1 MTTSPAQPQSRN
13 HDREYD
19 IVVYGAT
26 GFAGRL
32 IVDHLANH
40 AGQTK
45 VALAGRNAQKLADV
59 AENAGVS
66 DWPVI
71 VADAA
76 DQQAV
81 AKLAAS
87 TKVVLTV
94 VGPYAKY
101 GRTLVAECAKAGTH
115 YVDLCGEVLFVHDS
129 IANNHEVAQ
138 QTGAKIVHSCG
149 FDSIPSDVAVRELHE
164 AAHTKLGETTLLF
177 KHVKGGVSG
186 GTIDSV
192 RVQIEQAKKD
202 PKLRRIIAD
211 QYALAEPGPDQGK
224 FGVDLRPA
232 RFRRH
237 WRAPFFMSPFNTRIV
252 QRSAMLA
259 DYGDSFRYRELLN
272 VGRGPKAFVRANAFA
287 AVCRL
292 ALAAMAFGPTAKLID
307 KKLPKPGEGPSAE
320 AQAEGRFTIEAYT
333 VDTSGIHWRSKVSL
347 EEDPGYAGTAI
358 MISSAALA
366 LVHDDLPDTTGV
378 LTPTVALG
386 DALSRR
392 LRAGGMTIEAVQ
404 AR

>member
-1 MTTSPAQPQSRN
+1 MSTPATQSSAAN
-13 HDREYD
+13 TDRDHD

-26 GFAGRL
+26 GFVGRL
-32 IVDHLANH
+32 IVEYLAEH
-40 AGQTK
+40 AGDTR
-45 VALAGRNAQKLADV
+45 VALAGRNAAKLADV

-71 VADAA
+71 VADAT
-76 DQQAV
+76 DQQA
-81 AKLAAS
+81 LARLAGS

-101 GRTLVAECAKAGTH
+101 GSTLVAECAKAGTH

-129 IANNHEVAQ
+129 IANNHQVAQ
-138 QTGAKIVHSCG
+138 ETGAKIVHSCG
-149 FDSIPSDVAVRELHE
+149 FDSIPSDVAIRELHE

-177 KHVKGGVSG
+177 KHVKGGLSG

-192 RVQIEQAKKD
+192 RYQIEQAKKN
-202 PKLRRIIAD
+202 PALRRIVAD
-211 QYALAEPGPDQGK
+211 RYALAEPGPDQGT
-224 FGVDLRPA
+224 FGEDLRPA
-232 RFRRH
+232 RFRRR
-237 WRAPFFMSPFNTRIV
+237 WRAPFFMAPYNTRIV
-252 QRSAMLA
+252 QRSAYLNN
-259 DYGDSFRYRELLN
+259 YGDSFRYRELLN
-272 VGRGPKAFVRANAFA
+272 VGRGLKGFVRAFGFAFGA
-287 AVCRL
+287 KL
-292 ALAAMAFGPTAKLID
+292 ALAAMGFAPTAKFID

-320 AQAEGRFTIEAYT
+320 SRAEGRFTIEAYT
-333 VDTSGIHWRSKVSL
+333 VDTSGIHWRSTVSL
-347 EEDPGYAGTAI
+347 EEDPGYEGTAM

-366 LVHDDLPDTTGV
+366 LAHDDLPDTTGV

-404 AR
+404 AQ

>member
-1 MTTSPAQPQSRN
+1 MTTSSAQPQSRN

-26 GFAGRL
+26 GFVGRL
-32 IVDHLANH
+32 IVDYLAKH

-76 DQQAV
+76 DQPAV
-81 AKLAAS
+81 AELAAS

-138 QTGAKIVHSCG
+138 QTGAKIVH
-149 FDSIPSDVAVRELHE
+149 ELHE

-192 RVQIEQAKKD
+192 RVQLAQAKKD

-272 VGRGPKAFVRANAFA
+272 VGRGPRAFVRANIFA

-292 ALAAMAFGPTAKLID
+292 ALAAMAFGPTAKPID

-320 AQAEGRFTIEAYT
+320 EQAEGRFTIEAYT

-366 LVHDDLPDTTGV
+366 LVHDDLPDATGV